1 MQLDDLHSAMNV
13 RKQFQDVVVFYIVLM
28 GIDWN
33 SMACDCKGKRG
44 VVVDGTQV
52 AYKSLSSLLSQN
64 WRVTMMRSM
73 CHFFVLSDISAYT
86 DSVELSANIIFTCCS
101 EKTSSEKTSG
111 SKKTYNVE
119 NP

>member
-1 MQLDDLHSAMNV
+1 MQLDDLQSAMNV
-13 RKQFQDVVVFYIVLM
+13 RKQFQDAVVSYIVLM
-28 GIDWN
+28 GIVWN